1 MYCKPHYKQLF
12 KSKGNYDEGFGQK
25 PHKELWSNKN
35 SAEKTKVKS
44 PEKKM
49 ESRSSPAQSTLVSQ
63 EKGINTPVDENK
75 KASSKISV
83 VWPPQSESPRKSFS
97 IEEELKLV
105 KPSWPPKECSA
116 QENEHL
122 NQPVKPPLSE
132 TDIPTAQVQNGP
144 LENHQAQEG
153 AGSPEEAPAAS
164 EAPASSIAVAEEAE
178 SVALTPGTQES
189 NSVSE
194 AEAEAGPEM
203 DSEVQP
209 GVGEWSSGK
218 DDGAAEVPERSEE
231 ESIERVEEVKV
242 NGHDRQMEST
252 AGVEESRGEEGRGNN
267 DSVNN
272 EEAVKVTLID
282 EEAMAT
288 PALNPNSNNNNS
300 NNNAWT
306 LPDNEILLRG
316 LTEDE
321 GEKSLSL
328 FMTDT
333 TRTTDV
339 SPDDHCEES
348 KWVPREV
355 LQPAQRED
363 AFVPTGAKCAETTDC
378 YSDANFFTGSAEEA
392 LVFRNEANEPK
403 ISTSSFLEDVFAGLS
418 TSSSGLLSD
427 FKPHIFSQSALE
439 TSGTSML
446 DDFMDFGGEATEAPA
461 KVGDAE
467 TKVEGSGTA
476 LWADEDDNLTVEERI
491 KRNRHYDEDE
501 DDS

>member
-49 ESRSSPAQSTLVSQ
+49 ESRYSPAQSTLVSQ
-63 EKGINTPVDENK
+63 EKGINAPVDENK
-75 KASSKISV
+75 KPSSKISV

-122 NQPVKPPLSE
+122 NQPVKPPLNQ

-144 LENHQAQEG
+144 QENHKEQEG
-153 AGSPEEAPAAS
+153 ARSPEEAPAES
-164 EAPASSIAVAEEAE
+164 EAPASSIAVAEETV
-178 SVALTPGTQES
+178 SVALTPAARES
-189 NSVSE
+189 NRVSE
-194 AEAEAGPEM
+194 AEAQAGPEM

-209 GVGEWSSGK
+209 GVEGWSSGN
-218 DDGAAEVPERSEE
+218 DDGAAESRKVPETSEE
-231 ESIERVEEVKV
+231 ESIGRVEEVKV
-242 NGHDRQMEST
+242 NGHGRQMGST
-252 AGVEESRGEEGRGNN
+252 AGEEESQGEEGRGNN

-282 EEAMAT
+282 EETMAA

-300 NNNAWT
+300 NNNCWT
-306 LPDNEILLRG
+306 LPDNETLLRG

-321 GEKSLSL
+321 GKKSRSL

-333 TRTTDV
+333 GSTDF

-348 KWVPREV
+348 NWMPREV
-355 LQPAQRED
+355 LQSAQRED
-363 AFVPTGAKCAETTDC
+363 AFVPAGAKCTETTHC
-378 YSDANFFTGSAEEA
+378 YSDANFFTGSAEGA
-392 LVFRNEANEPK
+392 LVFRNEASEPK

-418 TSSSGLLSD
+418 TSSSSLLSD
-427 FKPHIFSQSALE
+427 FKTDIFSQSALE
-439 TSGTSML
+439 TSGMSTL
-446 DDFMDFGGEATEAPA
+446 DDLMDFGMEATEAPA
-461 KVGDAE
+461 EVGGA
-467 TKVEGSGTA
+467 EGSGTA